1 MFATAGTIVR
11 VCTAVC
17 NQPYFK
23 PSPNDPTT
31 SCTTTGGWKE
41 PEGEYAMPTINSAQ
55 HKL

>member
-1 MFATAGTIVR
+1 VR

-31 SCTTTGGWKE
+31 ICTTTGGWKE
-41 PEGEYAMPTINSAQ
+41 PEGEYAMPTLDCAQ
-55 HKL
+55 RKL